1 MRHPLKFIGGL
12 AAALAL
18 TALLPAAGAR
28 AQGHYR
34 VAQSAGVSLTPATD
48 LVAGSRCD
56 DCVAPVVLPF
66 NFTHYGQTF
75 PGGSTANVSSNGNL
89 QFATASNDYGQFGVC
104 FPLPQFGSSILAHWT
119 DIQTA
124 GAGEGVFTSVTGV
137 APNRVFNI
145 EWRASYEFFTPG
157 SLNFEIRLFETPAA
171 DGRRFEIVYGTLGAS
186 ATSAPGEGVAL
197 PAVGAQGPGGAP
209 HTAVNSGCGVAG
221 GGLRSG
227 TRLAF
232 IDAASVSI
240 HGRVTNTEGQPLA
253 GVTVALSG
261 ASNASQTTAADGY
274 YSFTGLA
281 AGAAYAVAASDAA
294 PSNYYPR
301 TRQFAS
307 GDTAVSFNGTKVVNF
322 VRTVEPRA
330 GDLLVSEF
338 RFRGPGIVI
347 TEDFVE
353 LYNNTDAA
361 IVVNTSDGSSGWLV
375 VSPNNRSL
383 IIPNGTLIP
392 ARRHYLVA
400 GTGYSGLYQYAPGD
414 EFYSGDIP
422 TDSGVAVFSTV
433 AVNLSTGAGV
443 AAALPKRLDA
453 AGFTSACPQNVE
465 PCAFREGAG
474 IAPVG
479 AAAVGLDTE
488 YSFVRRLASGR
499 PVDTDDN
506 ADDFQLV
513 STGGGTIGGAQSQL
527 GAPGPE
533 NLYGPAERNARFKS
547 SFVGACTGQS
557 DDPDSTCARV
567 RIQASDA
574 TEPNDPQGTLLIRRR
589 WTNKT
594 GANVTR
600 LRFRVVDIT
609 TLNSPG
615 YAPGNGQADLRV
627 LDSANRTIGAGAVA
641 LSGMTVE
648 DAPPAQPSG
657 GGLNTSLRV
666 NEVTLSAP
674 LAPDA
679 SINVEFRL
687 GVFQPGTFRFVVNV
701 QTVGDEP
708 LSDTPGGNAAAR
720 ALSQPAAKR
729 VADKPK

>member
-12 AAALAL
+12 AAAFAL
-18 TALLPAAGAR
+18 SALLPPPAAL

-34 VAQSAGVSLTPATD
+34 VAQSAGAALTPGTD

-56 DCVAPVVLPF
+56 DCVAPVQLPF
-66 NFTHYGQTF
+66 AFTHYGQTF
-75 PGGSTANVSSNGNL
+75 PAGSTAHVSSNGNL
-89 QFATASNDYGQFGVC
+89 QFSTANNDYGQFGVC
-104 FPLPQFGSSILAHWT
+104 FPLAQFGSSIHAHWT

-124 GAGEGVFTSVTGV
+124 QPGEGVYTSVTGV
-137 APNRVFNI
+137 APNRVFNV

-186 ATSAPGEGVAL
+186 ATSAPGSGVAL

-221 GGLRSG
+221 GGLRAG

-232 IDAASVSI
+232 IDAASLSI
-240 HGRVTNTEGQPLA
+240 HGRVTNTEGHPLA
-253 GVTVALSG
+253 GVTVTLQG
-261 ASNASQTTAADGY
+261 ASSTTQTTGADGY
-274 YSFTGLA
+274 YSFAGLT
-281 AGAAYAVAASDAA
+281 AGAGYAVSASDAA
-294 PSNYYPR
+294 ASNYYPR
-301 TRQFAS
+301 TRAFSPDAS
-307 GDTAVSFNGTKVVNF
+307 VVSLNGTKVVNF
-322 VRTVEPRA
+322 VRTPAPRA

-353 LYNNTDAA
+353 LYNNTDSA
-361 IVVNTSDGSSGWLV
+361 IVVNPADGSSGWLV

-383 IIPNGTLIP
+383 IIPAGTVIP

-400 GTGYSGLYQYAPGD
+400 GTGYSSLYQYAPGD

-433 AVNLSTGAGV
+433 AVSLSTPAGV
-443 AAALPKRLDA
+443 AAALAKRLDA
-453 AGFTSACPQNVE
+453 AGFTAACAQGVD

-474 IAPVG
+474 LAPVG
-479 AAAVGLDTE
+479 SAAIGIDTE
-488 YSFVRRLASGR
+488 YSFVRKFASGR

-527 GAPGPE
+527 GAPGPQ
-533 NLYGPAERNARFKS
+533 NLYGPAERNARVKS
-547 SFVGACTGQS
+547 SFVGACTGQ
-557 DDPDSTCARV
+557 DADPDSACARV
-567 RIQASDA
+567 RIQTSDPS
-574 TEPNDPQGTLLIRRR
+574 EPNDPQGTLLIRRR

-594 GANVTR
+594 GAAVTR

-615 YAPGNGQADLRV
+615 YAPGNSQADLRV
-627 LDSANRTIGAGAVA
+627 LDSASRTIGAGTIQ

-648 DAPPAQPSG
+648 DAPPAQSGG

-666 NEVTLSAP
+666 GDVTLAAP

-687 GVFQPGTFRFVVNV
+687 GVFQPGTFRFVVSV
-701 QTVGDEP
+701 ETVGDE
-708 LSDTPGGNAAAR
+708 LLADTPGGSAAAR
-720 ALSQPAAKR
+720 PLSRPSSKR
-729 VADKPK
+729 VANK